1 MSKVVS
7 LNTGRDLPPVNERA
21 VEMLEMLL
29 ARVRSGE
36 VDAVAYAAHCV
47 DGTTIRGIQDA
58 ETTSALAA
66 PIMALH
72 HDYGAWLAE
81 GRE

>member
-1 MSKVVS
+1 MTVVRIQ
-7 LNTGRDLPPVNERA
+7 TGKAPSPVNERC

-29 ARVRSGE
+29 RRVKAGE
-36 VDAVAYAAHCV
+36 VDAVAYAAHCA

-58 ETTSALAA
+58 EAMSALAA

-81 GRE
+81 PRE